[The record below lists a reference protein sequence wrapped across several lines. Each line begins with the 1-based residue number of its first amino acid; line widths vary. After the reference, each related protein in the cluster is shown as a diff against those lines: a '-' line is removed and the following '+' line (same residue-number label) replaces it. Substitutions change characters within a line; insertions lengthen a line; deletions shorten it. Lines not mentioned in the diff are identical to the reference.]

1 MRSIREAVHLPPLLL
16 FVRQVLSNFDELLK
30 EFDNKRR
37 EFSLGHEHTSLYPSE
52 NLFSSLLIFPLLASS
67 LLLSN
72 SLLLLSAVLFVALFL
87 SRSLSLFH
95 ARNVFFEQLSFTRPL
110 YGIISSPRGCHLS
123 RYGERT
129 PSN

>member
-1 MRSIREAVHLPPLLL
+1 MRSIREAVHLPLLLL

-52 NLFSSLLIFPLLASS
+52 NLFSSLLIFPLLAPS

-72 SLLLLSAVLFVALFL
+72 SLLLLSAVLFVAVPSPSSASFPFAI
-87 SRSLSLFH
+87 SR
-95 ARNVFFEQLSFTRPL
+95 A
-110 YGIISSPRGCHLS
+110 
-123 RYGERT
+123 
-129 PSN
+129 

>member
-52 NLFSSLLIFPLLASS
+52 NLFSSLLIFPLLAPS

-72 SLLLLSAVLFVALFL
+72 SLLLLSTVLFVAVLP
-87 SRSLSLFH
+87 RSLSLFH
-95 ARNVFFEQLSFTRPL
+95 ARNVFFEQLSFTHPL

-129 PSN
+129 P

>member
-72 SLLLLSAVLFVALFL
+72 SLLLLSTVLFVAVLP
-87 SRSLSLFH
+87 RSLSLFH

-129 PSN
+129 P